1 MVWSSLAKWMRRVR
15 YRRTVSDVRA
25 REAALQ
31 SESDSELR
39 RLSAALRAEMQ
50 DDDVDRRRLCEAFA
64 LMSEACRRTVG
75 LRPYDVQLLAAVAL
89 CERSVVEMQTGE
101 GKTLTAG
108 FPLYYFALRG
118 EGAWLA
124 TSNDYLAERDSAW
137 LRPAFAL
144 LGVSVG
150 VVTASSPPDR
160 RRSAYHS
167 DVTYGTGKEF
177 GFDFLRDQMHAAEVG
192 EDAAV
197 VSPGTVQRSPF
208 SMLVDEADQ
217 VLLDDAGTPLIISSP
232 PRKLSTTPAARYRW
246 AAAYAEQFQPAVH
259 YGYDEQ
265 TRVIQLTTDG
275 RKLVR
280 ELPQPAELG
289 TLGWNHLYED
299 VERALLARRNFRLGV
314 HYVVKEDEVMI
325 VDEFT
330 GRIADGRKW
339 SKGLHQAVEAQEG
352 VTISDGGGTAAR
364 VTVQDFFRRFTHLAG
379 MTGTAATSARE
390 FASIYKM
397 PTFVVPTHRPSRR
410 RRLPTQVFVRAD
422 AKWRALTTEVAAL
435 SSAGRP
441 VLIGTRSIGASE
453 TVSRYLQEAGVNHV
467 VLNAREIAREAQ
479 IVAEAGIRGRVTVA
493 TNMAGRGTD
502 IKLGA
507 GVEELG
513 GLHVILTELHEAAR
527 IDRQL
532 VGRGARQGDPGS
544 FQTFLS
550 LEDDLLREA
559 LGVRRYESLLK
570 RYAGEES
577 RLPQRWGRLFLR
589 AQRRVERRRFQLRKQ
604 LCFSEDRRIESA
616 RSLGLNPYLD
626 LLA

>member
-1 MVWSSLAKWMRRVR
+1 MVWSRLSQWLRRVR
-15 YRRTVSDVRA
+15 HRRMVAAVRA

-31 SESDSELR
+31 SVSESELR
-39 RLSAALRAEMQ
+39 RLSVALRAQMY
-50 DDDVDRRRLCEAFA
+50 DDSVDSRLVCEAFA

-75 LRPYDVQLLAAVAL
+75 LRPYDVQLVAAAAL
-89 CERSVVEMQTGE
+89 CERCVVEMQTGE

-108 FPLYYFALRG
+108 LPLYYFGLRG

-144 LGVSVG
+144 LGISVG
-150 VVTASSPPDR
+150 VITASSPPAR

-192 EDAAV
+192 EEAALQ
-197 VSPGTVQRSPF
+197 SPGTVQRSPF

-217 VLLDDAGTPLIISSP
+217 VLLDDAGTPLIISAP
-232 PRKLSTTPAARYRW
+232 PRKLSTSPAARFRW
-246 AAAYAEQFQPAVH
+246 AAAYAEQFQLAEH
-259 YGYDEQ
+259 YGYDEE
-265 TRVIQLTTDG
+265 TRQIQLTTAG

-280 ELPQPAELG
+280 ELPQPAGLG
-289 TLGWNHLYED
+289 ALGWNHLYED
-299 VERALLARRNFRLGV
+299 VERALLARRNFRPGV
-314 HYVVKEDEVMI
+314 HYVVKDDEVLI

-352 VTISDGGGTAAR
+352 VTIRDGGGTDAR
-364 VTVQDFFRRFTHLAG
+364 VTVQDFFRRFKHLAG

-397 PTFVVPTHRPSRR
+397 PTFVVPTHRPSQR
-410 RRLPTQVFVRAD
+410 RRLPTQVYTRAD
-422 AKWRALTTEVAAL
+422 AKWRALAIDVAAL
-435 SSAGRP
+435 SEAGRP

-467 VLNAREIAREAQ
+467 VLNAREIAREAA

-507 GVEELG
+507 GVAELG

-544 FQTFLS
+544 YQTFLS
-550 LEDDLLREA
+550 LEDELLKEA
-559 LGVRRYESLLK
+559 LGIRRYEALLK
-570 RYAGEES
+570 RHAAEGK
-577 RLPQRWGRLFLR
+577 RLPQRWERFFSR
-589 AQRRVERRRFQLRKQ
+589 AQQFVERRRFQLRKQ
-604 LCFSEDRRIESA
+604 LCLSEDRRVESA
-616 RSLGLNPYLD
+616 RTLGLNPYLD
-626 LLA
+626 LLS